1 MLAGILVNMWGSGDA
16 LAELVSWS
24 VKLPSWQ
31 RDALRRL
38 VVSGS
43 LTDGCLAELLAICC
57 GEVGAP
63 AALPCNSTHIG
74 TGSSAGQ
81 TVSLIA
87 IRNPSGV
94 NALTGGQQLTFGP
107 SGLTIIYGENGAGK
121 SGYARILKNAC
132 RAKDRGDVLGDVRAG
147 SGPAATPSAEIEL
160 QVDGNTRTVAWQA
173 NVACDPELSL
183 ISVFDSATASVRVDQ
198 ANEVFYTPAP
208 MRLLADL
215 ANASAALEDQIK
227 SKAAAI
233 AARQPAWVTK
243 PQCAEGTG
251 AMAALRKLNPKTDVD
266 ALLQQLTL
274 KPSEEARRQK
284 LADDLRVDPA
294 TLATTVNRRAAR
306 FDRAL
311 EVVTQA
317 EEAAS
322 AARLNA
328 LLAAALHAR
337 SARAAADG
345 AANLL
350 FGTAT
355 IHGIGGEAWR
365 HLWEAARRFSES
377 TAYPSSR
384 FPVVDDGAVCV
395 LCVQQISASTGARLK
410 TFEDFVRADTQANA
424 ATAEAARDRMFAE
437 WRKLWPDVTV
447 LPKIK
452 TVLAEDCTAPDL
464 ATAVRRF
471 LCSIRWALRQFERTH
486 VMPSLTM
493 PSPAAALRHAADAAK
508 AEFTKLQSSE
518 AAAHLSALKQ
528 ELLDLDGRAWLT
540 SLKDDLVTEVARL
553 SDAARLKT
561 ALDTTNTRPLS
572 LKSKDIS
579 QKLVTSVLRDA
590 FAAEVSALGIPDLH
604 VELVDDGAKK
614 GEQQFR
620 LRLVSGA
627 QIALSRVLSEGEFRM
642 VALAAFLA
650 ELRVVGDVCGIV
662 FDDPVSSLDHRHRHA
677 VAHRLVR
684 EARSRQVIVFT
695 HDLFF
700 LLLLQRAAK
709 DGAIPAVHYQHIF
722 RGALGERKPG
732 IITADLPVGALDTR
746 HAIRMMQHRLA
757 RMAADVGG
765 SEAPWIEQAE
775 ALCDQLRKTW
785 ERALEQVIGAVLHR
799 HAHQMRFNR
808 IRELAVLD
816 GQDVEEALDGY
827 GWCSRHMHAEAP
839 AGPRPVPTPED
850 FERRF
855 GQLLNWSER
864 LKDKQKAA
872 KPG

>member
-1 MLAGILVNMWGSGDA
+1 MWGSSDA

-74 TGSSAGQ
+74 TGSSARQ

-107 SGLTIIYGENGAGK
+107 SGLTVIYGENGAGK
-121 SGYARILKNAC
+121 SGYARILKNVC

-284 LADDLRVDPA
+284 LADDLRIDPA

-328 LLAAALHAR
+328 LLAAALHAT

-395 LCVQQISASTGARLK
+395 LCVQQISAATGARLK

-424 ATAEAARDRMFAE
+424 ATAEAARDTMFAE
-437 WRKLWPDVTV
+437 WRKLWPDVAA

-452 TVLAEDCTAPDL
+452 TVLAEDCAAPDL
-464 ATAVRRF
+464 AAVVRRF
-471 LCSIRWALRQFERTH
+471 LCGIRWSLRQFEQKH
-486 VMPSLTM
+486 LMPSLNT
-493 PSPAAALRHAADAAK
+493 PSPAAALKHAADAAR
-508 AEFTKLQSSE
+508 AEVAKLQSSG
-518 AAAHLSALKQ
+518 AAAHLHALRQ

-540 SLKDDLVTEVARL
+540 SLKDELVAEVARL
-553 SDAARLKT
+553 ADEARLRR
-561 ALDTTNTRPLS
+561 ALVATNTRALS

-579 QKLVTSVLRDA
+579 QKLVTNVLRDA
-590 FAAEVSALGIPDLH
+590 FAEEVSALEIPDLRI
-604 VELVDDGAKK
+604 ELVDDGAKR

-620 LRLVSGA
+620 LRLVAGTPV
-627 QIALSRVLSEGEFRM
+627 ALSRVLSEGEFRM

-650 ELRVVGDVCGIV
+650 ELRVAGDVCGIV
-662 FDDPVSSLDHRHRHA
+662 FDDPVSSLDHRHRQA
-677 VAHRLVR
+677 VARR
-684 EARSRQVIVFT
+684 IAQEALLRQVVVFT

-700 LLLLQRAAK
+700 MFLLEEAAEKEAVSSLHRQHVCRNAFGDRRPGVVDSDMPVVAQKAESAVRIINQKLVKAAAASASSPSEWEHQAKTLCNLL
-709 DGAIPAVHYQHIF
+709 
-722 RGALGERKPG
+722 
-732 IITADLPVGALDTR
+732 
-746 HAIRMMQHRLA
+746 RLA
-757 RMAADVGG
+757 
-765 SEAPWIEQAE
+765 
-775 ALCDQLRKTW
+775 W
-785 ERALEQVIGAVLHR
+785 ERALESVIGVVLR
-799 HAHQMRFNR
+799 RFSPKLDFMRL
-808 IRELAVLD
+808 RELAVLD
-816 GQDVEEALDGY
+816 GPDVAVAREAFD
-827 GWCSRHMHAEAP
+827 WCSRHMHTESLAS
-839 AGPRPVPTPED
+839 PRPIATPDEI
-850 FERRF
+850 ECRLA
-855 GQLLNWSER
+855 QLSEWIR
-864 LKDKQKAA
+864 KVKVKQDAARKA
-872 KPG
+872 